1 MKLVRLCLHKF
12 GRVLL
17 YVLAALAGLYV
28 LAVVLYLIPMVSGLL
43 DDSMAVNFDRPDPS
57 IVADYSNGLTAA
69 QKESYYHLSQG
80 AEILPWFVLSAVD
93 AADSSKPFV
102 ENLSR
107 YGLLPDPA
115 RDDGVPVG
123 LTVTSNPFTFGMD
136 FVGITCAA
144 CHVGELRHDGKAVRV
159 DGAPNMFNL
168 QLFYADAIKAVLALT
183 NLSNPGKPWRALKRL
198 GRQDYGRYGIA
209 APFVRPATLVYYGA
223 NVLLHRDRLNARLEL
238 LAVIN
243 VAESQRESQH
253 EPLTS
258 GFGRLD
264 AFDGTRNFIFTR
276 LRKADAGGKFEV
288 NTANMVEL
296 DAAVKFPPLWSR
308 KAEPPGPVE
317 AYREQLQHFPAVW
330 GFKDYDWVEWT
341 IDTNTVMERN
351 VTETLGAGATVV
363 LDPKASSLFESS
375 IPIKNMHDL
384 EWLAY
389 YIDPPRWPTAVFGE
403 IKPDLAA
410 AGQRI
415 FQSRCAGCHEY
426 GDDRRTATGLIDL
439 RGMRPQDVGT
449 DATVALRI
457 SCPIPDSGPLAIPPK
472 SYTAEDSQLLKD
484 CHGVKAGA
492 PFTGNSFAATVQAA
506 VGGIKQKA
514 YAAAGIDTAQ
524 QQIMEDFD
532 QRGAVAWRDTLLD
545 TQAPYGPYAARP
557 LYGIWAAAPYLHN
570 GSVPTLYDLLL
581 PPDQRP
587 KRFALGAREYDPVKL
602 GFVVETACSQ
612 QDCVVDTTLPGDG
625 NGGHLW
631 GTDLTE
637 PDRMALL
644 EYLKNY

>member
-1 MKLVRLCLHKF
+1 MKFIQLLLHRL

-28 LAVVLYLIPMVSGLL
+28 LAAVLYAIPMISGLL
-43 DDSMAVNFDRPDPS
+43 DDTMDVKFDRPDPS
-57 IVADYSNGLTAA
+57 LVADYSNGLTPA
-69 QKESYYHLSQG
+69 QKETYYHLSQG
-80 AEILPWFVLSAVD
+80 AEILPWFVLTAVD
-93 AADSSKPFV
+93 VAGTASTKPFV
-102 ENLSR
+102 ENLKR

-115 RDDGVPVG
+115 RNDGVPVG
-123 LTVTSNPFTFGMD
+123 LTVASNPFTFGMD
-136 FVGITCAA
+136 FAGVTCAA
-144 CHVGELRHDGKAVRV
+144 CHVGELRHNGKAVRV

-168 QLFYADAIKAVLALT
+168 QLFYSDAIDAVT
-183 NLSNPGKPWRALKRL
+183 ETLSNRGKLWRAAKRL
-198 GRQDYGRYGIA
+198 GRQDYGRYSIA
-209 APFVRPATLVYYGA
+209 APFVRPATLVYYGV

-238 LAVIN
+238 LAVIT
-243 VAESQRESQH
+243 VAKDQRDPQH
-253 EPLTS
+253 PTS

-276 LRKADAGGKFEV
+276 LRKADTDGKFAV
-288 NTANMVEL
+288 NKANMVKL

-308 KAEPPGPVE
+308 KAQPLEPVE
-317 AYREQLQHFPAVW
+317 AYRQQPQHFPRVW

-363 LDPKASSLFESS
+363 LDPKAPSLFESS

-389 YIDPPRWPTAVFGE
+389 YIDPPRWPTAIFGE

-415 FQSRCAGCHEY
+415 FQSQCAGCHEY
-426 GDDRRTATGLIDL
+426 GDDRRTATGLINL
-439 RGMRPQDVGT
+439 RGMRPDEVGT
-449 DATVALRI
+449 DATAALRI
-457 SCPIPDSGPLAIPPK
+457 SCPVPDTGPLAIPPK
-472 SYTAEDSQLLKD
+472 SYTAADSQLLKD
-484 CHGVKAGA
+484 CAGVKAGA
-492 PFTGNSFAATVQAA
+492 PFTGDPFAKTVQTA
-506 VGGIKQKA
+506 VDGIKQKA
-514 YAAAGIDTAQ
+514 YAAAGIDAPQ
-524 QQIMEDFD
+524 QRIMEDLD

-545 TQAPYGPYAARP
+545 TKPPYGPYAARP

-581 PPDQRP
+581 PPAQRP
-587 KRFALGAREYDPVKL
+587 KKFALGAREYDPVKL
-602 GFVVETACSQ
+602 GFVVDTSCSQ
-612 QDCVVDTTLPGDG
+612 QDCLVDTAVTGNG

-631 GTDLTE
+631 GTDLTD

-644 EYLKNY
+644 EYLKTY